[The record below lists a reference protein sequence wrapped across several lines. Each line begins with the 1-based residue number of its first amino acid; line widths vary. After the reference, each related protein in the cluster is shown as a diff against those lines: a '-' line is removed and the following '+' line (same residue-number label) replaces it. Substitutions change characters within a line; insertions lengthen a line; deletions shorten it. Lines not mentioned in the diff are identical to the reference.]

1 MVEWIKEE
9 YSIFKE
15 IKKGILKTRV
25 PGYFEFCKLKTCKNV
40 MITDFY
46 AGRSWHIVIFWK
58 VRWKEKKNH
67 TTVCIVTDSQ

>member
-25 PGYFEFCKLKTCKNV
+25 PGYFEFCKLKTCKNA

-46 AGRSWHIVIFWK
+46 AGRS
-58 VRWKEKKNH
+58 
-67 TTVCIVTDSQ
+67 

>member
-1 MVEWIKEE
+1 MIKNGQQNSPSSWFSYLFFLQIIFKDMVEWIKEE

-46 AGRSWHIVIFWK
+46 AGRS
-58 VRWKEKKNH
+58 
-67 TTVCIVTDSQ
+67 